1 MRHHGSRLPVGGV
14 AITVS
19 SGAEMRV
26 DTSLHAIAGFSVQD
40 QACRAREASLGSGRL
55 SGAAKVPGVVN
66 VATRVRLTTC
76 CCRTRSL

>member
-1 MRHHGSRLPVGGV
+1 
-14 AITVS
+14 
-19 SGAEMRV
+19 MRV

>member
-1 MRHHGSRLPVGGV
+1 
-14 AITVS
+14 
-19 SGAEMRV
+19 MRV

-66 VATRVRLTTC
+66 VATP
-76 CCRTRSL
+76 RTADYVLLSDPIVVTVIHHRGGITG